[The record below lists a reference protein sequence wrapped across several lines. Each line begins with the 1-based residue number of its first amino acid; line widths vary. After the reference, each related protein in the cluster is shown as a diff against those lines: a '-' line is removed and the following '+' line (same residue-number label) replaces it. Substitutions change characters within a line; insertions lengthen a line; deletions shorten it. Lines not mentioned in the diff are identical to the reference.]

1 LVGLT
6 VVAVWQGPRPQAFE
20 DPAVLTSTAWWA
32 YPVEWNAPE
41 RLPRVN
47 GDLWDVTVQP
57 GTGRVWVVGGGGL
70 VLHSDDDGATWTQ
83 DTLAQQVL
91 TAPVPADQ
99 AEGGEEDCV
108 DYDPTALSLSTNYG
122 GPVTL
127 RAGTTVLFRFPASVD
142 AGAVRTLARAH
153 TRVCFLGRDTD
164 QSPVFTPEVV
174 AYWRGA
180 ADPAATAT
188 LACPAVSYD
197 PATVRIVQDGEVW
210 NLVAWG
216 ARREHVLRTVASR
229 DVAER
234 LLVVARR
241 NTTACAPETKGLPPA
256 RRPSGFER
264 PEGEQSAPTKEAME
278 AAGAAGAD
286 ASPREG
292 QRRPGL
298 PVRTAAY
305 DDGAQ
310 EAPSQKRDDPQSA
323 FPEASVGLDAW
334 RWPAGTPRLQ
344 TVVFADEER
353 GWITGPGVGL
363 QTTDGGATWH
373 HAMGD
378 LPRELAFV
386 PRIEIS
392 GDVAVQDPG
401 SGTIRALT
409 STAPQTEAEWSPSR
423 RASALQSETLP
434 IDTRG
439 GWMMA
444 AAVHETESALW
455 ALFREGEG
463 AFLARQADDPSESL
477 VAQTARLPDSVR
489 TLHDLHFPDAQ
500 TGWVVGD
507 SGTVLRTDDGGEAW
521 AQVPVETSAD
531 LYSISFATATT
542 GWIAGAEGTLLRTAD
557 GGATWQPA
565 LRPAGEVRAVHASAG
580 GWAVLTG
587 SDESRN
593 AEVWASDDGATWQRR
608 GRFDTTAVVD
618 VRLTGER
625 EGLALDDRGRVWQ
638 QPTPADPWLPL
649 RTASLAVDGGGPTRV
664 ASLPPIGAIS
674 GDGRANLWLVAR
686 EGGRV
691 LHSPDRGQ
699 TWRRLAVPIL
709 DAVRPRRAAFADAT
723 SGYLVGRSRADSTLV
738 VHRTSDAGASW
749 QVVSASGNGLPT
761 TATIEALAVSGPETV
776 WLATSRGV
784 FVGSDGGQSWQ
795 PAPETAATPV
805 RALAFEDPRT
815 GVMVSAAG
823 AAWRTTNAG
832 RSWATHDLIPY
843 HRWPAPWYYVV
854 LAAIG
859 AVVAWRVQRTDWTD
873 EKPAET
879 ESVADLLMS
888 DRPLRQG
895 DPDALDLSSIARG
908 LSRFMRNDRT
918 EPPLTVAVTGAWGSG
933 KSSLMNLLR
942 ANLRTFGFR
951 PVWFNAWHH
960 QKEEHLLA
968 ALLENVRQQGLPPI
982 LSRAG
987 LRFRLRLFGRRMR
1000 GRLAAMVGWM
1010 SVLGAVALFAYQS
1023 NALGPAWA
1031 SLMDVSN
1038 GGREIPAWT
1047 TLAEGIV
1054 AAVIGGGAALKV
1066 ARLLGQ
1072 ALIAFGVTPAAL
1084 MASLGSNARVQDL
1097 RAQTSFRY
1105 RFQQEFREVTEA
1117 LQPRAMVI
1125 FIDDLDRCRPSNV
1138 LDLLEAVN
1146 FLVDS
1151 GDCFVVMGLDLDRV
1165 QQYVEQGF
1173 SEVDEEGFAEHY
1185 LEKLINIEVPVP
1197 RADEDDLYAVIRPE
1211 DGARREEPMPGAETI
1226 AEDDEEAE
1234 AEEIERRRQERAYR
1248 VRVAQVQQAF
1258 RRAKWAATAL
1268 LIVLVGWG
1276 SGEIAASF
1284 FNPGSEDPTPTVFS
1298 TSEASP
1304 ENPPESGDGAG
1315 GTGEATGPSGDI
1327 GQGGTAFEGQDAPV
1341 VEGGTAIRV
1350 QPGDRPPSPTS
1361 PAGMGW
1367 LVIPLGVLGAG
1378 GAWLL
1383 WVVLQPRGV
1392 VVHDSPE
1399 FETALE
1405 IWKSVLV
1412 RRIATP
1418 RAMKRFM
1425 NRVRYYAMH
1434 VRPPGPPETVAHRIA
1449 ALLTPPPDAF
1459 DEREPLNEHVLVA
1472 ACALQVAGHLPVLLD
1487 APAEGDGAPPPA
1499 ALSSDVRDAYEAHE
1513 ETLGPLQ
1520 SATQSWQ
1527 SKLETLFTRLE
1538 ST

>member
-1 LVGLT
+1 MLGLLLVVLVGVT
-6 VVAVWQGPRPQAFE
+6 VVAVQQGPRPQALE
-20 DPAVLTSTAWWA
+20 DPAPLTSAAWWV

-41 RLPRVN
+41 RLPRVD

-57 GTGRVWVVGGGGL
+57 GTGRVWVVGEGGL
-70 VLHSDDDGATWTQ
+70 VLVSDDDGMTWVQ

-142 AGAVRTLARAH
+142 AGAVRTLAEAH

-164 QSPVFTPEVV
+164 QSPAFTPGVV

-180 ADPAATAT
+180 TDPAATTT

-197 PATVRIVQDGEVW
+197 PATVRTVQNGEAW
-210 NLVAWG
+210 DLVAWG

-234 LLVVARR
+234 LLVLARR
-241 NTTACAPETKGLPPA
+241 NTTACAPETKGLPPV
-256 RRPSGFER
+256 RRPSGFDR

-310 EAPSQKRDDPQSA
+310 EAPIQKRDESQSA
-323 FPEASVGLDAW
+323 SPEASVVLDAW
-334 RWPAGTPRLQ
+334 RWPSGAPHLKN
-344 TVVFADEER
+344 VVFADEAR
-353 GWITGPGVGL
+353 GWITGSGAVL
-363 QTTDGGATWH
+363 QTTDGGATWRH
-373 HAMGD
+373 GTGD

-386 PRIEIS
+386 PRIEIT
-392 GDVAVQDPG
+392 GEVAVQDPG
-401 SGTIRALT
+401 SGTVRALT

-434 IDTRG
+434 LDDTRG
-439 GWMMA
+439 AWMMA
-444 AAVHETESALW
+444 SAVHESEVALW

-463 AFLARQADDPSESL
+463 AFLARQADEPGESL
-477 VAQTARLPDSVR
+477 VAHAARLPDTVR
-489 TLHDLHFPDAQ
+489 TLHDLHFLDDR
-500 TGWVVGD
+500 TGWIVGEG
-507 SGTVLRTDDGGEAW
+507 GTVLRTDDGGEAW
-521 AQVPVETSAD
+521 AAVPVETSAD
-531 LYSISFATATT
+531 LHSVSFVDAAT
-542 GWIAGAEGTLLRTAD
+542 GWIAGSGGMLLRTSD
-557 GGATWQPA
+557 GGATWQPG
-565 LRPAGEVRAVHASAG
+565 LRTAGEVRAVHASAG
-580 GWAVLTG
+580 GWAVLTA
-587 SDESRN
+587 SDTHRR
-593 AEVWASDDGATWQRR
+593 AEVWTSDDGTTWRRR
-608 GRFDTTAVVD
+608 GGVDTTAMID
-618 VRLTGER
+618 VRLVG
-625 EGLALDDRGRVWQ
+625 GAGIALDDRGRVWRQ
-638 QPTPADPWLPL
+638 ATPADPWLPL
-649 RTASLAVDGGGPTRV
+649 RTASLAAPT
-664 ASLPPIGAIS
+664 L
-674 GDGRANLWLVAR
+674 
-686 EGGRV
+686 E
-691 LHSPDRGQ
+691 
-699 TWRRLAVPIL
+699 
-709 DAVRPRRAAFADAT
+709 AVRPRRAAFADAT
-723 SGYLVGRSRADSTLV
+723 SGYLVGRSQADSTLV
-738 VHRTSDAGASW
+738 VLRTADTGASW
-749 QVVSASGNGLPT
+749 EVVSASGNGLPT
-761 TATIEALAVSGPETV
+761 TATIEALAVSSPETA

-784 FVGSDGGQSWQ
+784 FVSSDGGQAWQ

-832 RSWATHDLIPY
+832 QSWAAYDLIPY

-854 LAAIG
+854 LAALG
-859 AVVAWRVQRTDWTD
+859 AVVAWRVQRTDWVD
-873 EKPAET
+873 GEPVET

-968 ALLENVRQQGLPPI
+968 ALLENVRQQGIPPI

-1000 GRLAAMVGWM
+1000 GRLAAMVGWT

-1031 SLMDVSN
+1031 SLVDASN

-1047 TLAEGIV
+1047 TMVEGLV

-1072 ALIAFGVTPAAL
+1072 ALVAFGVTPAAL
-1084 MASLGSNARVQDL
+1084 MASLRSNARVQDL
-1097 RAQTSFRY
+1097 SEQTSFRY

-1146 FLVDS
+1146 FLIDS

-1197 RADEDDLYAVIRPE
+1197 RADEDDLYAVIRPG
-1211 DGARREEPMPGAETI
+1211 DRARREEPVPGGETI

-1234 AEEIERRRQERAYR
+1234 AEEIERRRQETAYR

-1258 RRAKWAATAL
+1258 RRAKWTATAL

-1284 FNPGSEDPTPTVFS
+1284 FDPGADDSTPTVFS

-1304 ENPPESGDGAG
+1304 EE
-1315 GTGEATGPSGDI
+1315 I
-1327 GQGGTAFEGQDAPV
+1327 G
-1341 VEGGTAIRV
+1341 
-1350 QPGDRPPSPTS
+1350 
-1361 PAGMGW
+1361 
-1367 LVIPLGVLGAG
+1367 
-1378 GAWLL
+1378 
-1383 WVVLQPRGV
+1383 
-1392 VVHDSPE
+1392 
-1399 FETALE
+1399 
-1405 IWKSVLV
+1405 
-1412 RRIATP
+1412 
-1418 RAMKRFM
+1418 RA
-1425 NRVRYYAMH
+1425 H
-1434 VRPPGPPETVAHRIA
+1434 V
-1449 ALLTPPPDAF
+1449 
-1459 DEREPLNEHVLVA
+1459 
-1472 ACALQVAGHLPVLLD
+1472 
-1487 APAEGDGAPPPA
+1487 
-1499 ALSSDVRDAYEAHE
+1499 
-1513 ETLGPLQ
+1513 
-1520 SATQSWQ
+1520 
-1527 SKLETLFTRLE
+1527 
-1538 ST
+1538 